1 MKILSIDPGFNNFGI
16 AIIDTNDP
24 KKLLVCGNL
33 EIKTK
38 TKGIREQIRAF
49 REMLWSQCFL
59 TSLPVDVVLIEG
71 QFKGQLKV
79 METICHCEFYPA
91 ISIHPMKVKHFYN
104 FKSIS
109 YRANKAQ
116 SVEIARKIC
125 PDFDTQCGFKRM
137 HDVSD
142 AYLQAIYFGIQSNH
156 ISKDILNNL
165 TQLTE
170 NEQTLHDKQG
180 PKSPVTPEDGRG
192 TDSCQ
197 SSDAVFAGRPAC
209 QELPDNTVKCDV

>member
-1 MKILSIDPGFNNFGI
+1 MRILSIDPGFNNFGI
-16 AIIDTNDP
+16 VVIDTINP
-24 KKLLVCGNL
+24 TEILACGNV

-49 REMLWSQCFL
+49 REALWGTFL
-59 TSLPVDVVLIEG
+59 RHYMPFDLTIIEG
-71 QFKGQLKV
+71 QFKGALKI

-91 ISIHPMKVKHFYN
+91 MSIHPVKVKNFFG

-116 SVEIARKIC
+116 SVEISKLLC
-125 PDFDTQCGFKRM
+125 PDFEKQCGMKRM

-156 ISKDILNNL
+156 ISKEFVNKLKEISVHNEPVVHEGSGSKPPVSTTDRGSPDDI
-165 TQLTE
+165 E
-170 NEQTLHDKQG
+170 
-180 PKSPVTPEDGRG
+180 
-192 TDSCQ
+192 
-197 SSDAVFAGRPAC
+197 SSDTNITGGAARENV
-209 QELPDNTVKCDV
+209 